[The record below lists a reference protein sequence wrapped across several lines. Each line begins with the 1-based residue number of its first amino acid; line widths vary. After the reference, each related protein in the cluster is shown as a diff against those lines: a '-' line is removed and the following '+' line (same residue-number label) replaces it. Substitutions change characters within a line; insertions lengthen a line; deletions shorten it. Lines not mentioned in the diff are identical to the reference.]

1 MKVAFQQNPKW
12 DRAYLAYLCI
22 WPKVMLFLQG
32 LKYSLFLGAVIP
44 SVKERK
50 PEKVYYGKYI
60 LIGVA
65 GLILLGL
72 IAFIIYIN
80 LKEKDNWTDDNIWI
94 DEKEIFI

>member
-1 MKVAFQQNPKW
+1 
-12 DRAYLAYLCI
+12 
-22 WPKVMLFLQG
+22 MLFFLQD

-44 SVKERK
+44 PVKERK
-50 PEKVYYGKYI
+50 PEKVCYGKYI